1 MKYGPGVF
9 SRGTFLVAAMLRGRC
24 YKIKP
29 SLKLSSVSYL
39 AAGPRCGYSRLRI
52 GDNLMKFVK
61 AKLVVRSSTTLIFA
75 LILSLPLLA
84 QAPPQPSQ
92 NQPALTQASSSAV
105 AEQGKFILHKF
116 ENPIG
121 EETFQI
127 VRDGNSLNVKMEF
140 KFTDRGT
147 PVPLS
152 ATFRGLE
159 DLTPEAFEI
168 KGKNSRSTDI
178 DEQVEVQS
186 DQIRVRDRDK
196 WTEAARPKQFVTI
209 AGYAPA
215 TMQML
220 MVRYWATHGSP
231 AELDTLP
238 SGRVKI
244 EPRGQDAI
252 SVNGKNE
259 TLDRFTV
266 EGLIWGRETLWFDSK
281 KNLVAAVTT
290 DAEFDHFEAI
300 RDGYESAL
308 GTFVGKA
315 GSDGMAALADLSK
328 GISGSHA
335 ETLVLVGG
343 TLIDGTGKSP
353 LPDSIV
359 VIEKGQ
365 IVAAGPRKE
374 IEIPKGATKIDARGK
389 TILPGLWDMHSHFE
403 QVEWGP
409 IYLAAGAT
417 TVRDCGNEFEFITAV
432 RDAIAQ
438 GRGLGPRLLLAG
450 IVDGTGPLA
459 LGVER
464 VDTPEQAKMWTD
476 KYHDANFQQMKI
488 YSSVKLGELKV
499 VTEEAH
505 RLGMTVTGHV
515 PEGLT
520 AYQAIDAGQDQIN
533 HIEYIADIMLPP
545 LPANATRLGR
555 LKANGDIDL
564 NSPEAQ
570 KAISFLVQHG
580 TVVDPTLALF
590 EFFTANTSKPP
601 VSIEPGVA
609 KVAPELASIL
619 AETGPPSPAAP
630 LLEKAVQKDIAIVG
644 ALHHAGIRIVAGTD
658 QTVPGH
664 SLYRE
669 IELYVQ
675 AGFTPMEAIQAA
687 TIVPARVMGLDK
699 ELGTV
704 ETGKRADLIIVDA
717 DPLESIDNIR
727 KVEFVI
733 TNGVMYNCA
742 ELWRSVGF
750 KP

>member
-1 MKYGPGVF
+1 MRFLSMKKTF
-9 SRGTFLVAAMLRGRC
+9 RGLSAAAFAFF
-24 YKIKP
+24 
-29 SLKLSSVSYL
+29 L
-39 AAGPRCGYSRLRI
+39 AAPP
-52 GDNLMKFVK
+52 F
-61 AKLVVRSSTTLIFA
+61 
-75 LILSLPLLA
+75 A
-84 QAPPQPSQ
+84 QASPQAPE
-92 NQPALTQASSSAV
+92 NPAAQPTAIV
-105 AEQGKFILHKF
+105 EQGKFILHKF

-121 EETFQI
+121 EETYQI
-127 VRDGNSLNVKMEF
+127 VRDGKSLAVKMDF

-152 ATFRGLE
+152 ASFRCYE

-168 KGKNSRSTDI
+168 KGQNSRSTAI
-178 DEQVEVQS
+178 DEAVEVQPN
-186 DQIRVRDRDK
+186 QVRLRDREK
-196 WTEAARPKQFVTI
+196 WTEAPRPPQFFTI
-209 AGYAPA
+209 AGYAPT

-220 MVRYWATHGSP
+220 MVRFWATHNSP
-231 AELDTLP
+231 AELATLP

-244 EPRGQDAI
+244 EPRGQDVI
-252 SVNGKNE
+252 SAGWKNE
-259 TLDRFTV
+259 TLDRYTI
-266 EGLIWGRETLWFDSK
+266 EGLIWGRETLWFDAH

-300 RDGYESAL
+300 RDGYEAAL

-328 GISGSHA
+328 GISGSRS
-335 ETLVLVGG
+335 ETLAIVGG
-343 TLIDGTGKSP
+343 TLVDGTGKDP
-353 LPDSIV
+353 VPDSVV

-365 IVAAGPRKE
+365 IIAAGPRKDVK
-374 IEIPKGATKIDARGK
+374 IPRGATKVDARGK
-389 TILPGLWDMHSHFE
+389 TILPGLWDMHAHFE

-438 GRGLGPRLLLAG
+438 GHGLGPRLLLAG
-450 IVDGTGPLA
+450 VVDGTSPLA

-476 KYHDANFQQMKI
+476 KYHDAGFQQMKI
-488 YSSVKLGELKV
+488 YSSVKLEELKV
-499 VTEEAH
+499 VTGEAH

-520 AYQAIDAGQDQIN
+520 AFQVIDAGQDQIN
-533 HIEYIADIMLPP
+533 HIEYIADIMVPP
-545 LPANATRLGR
+545 LPEDASRLDHANAA
-555 LKANGDIDL
+555 ANLDL
-564 NSPEAQ
+564 NSPASQ
-570 KAISFLVQHG
+570 KAIAFLVQHG

-590 EFFTANTSKPP
+590 EFFSASTAKPAA
-601 VSIEPGVA
+601 SIEPGVT
-609 KVAPELASIL
+609 KVAPELQAIL
-619 AETGPPSPAAP
+619 VDVGPPSPNADIS
-630 LLEKAVQKDIAIVG
+630 EKVFAKELAVVG
-644 ALHHAGIRIVAGTD
+644 ALHKAGVPIVAGTD

-664 SLYRE
+664 SLHRE

-699 ELGTV
+699 EVGTV
-704 ETGKRADLIIVDA
+704 EPGKRADVIILDGN
-717 DPLESIDNIR
+717 PLESIHNIR

-733 TNGVMYNCA
+733 TNGTMYNCA

-750 KP
+750 QP